1 MKLKEFD
8 LDRFEKRV
16 VASPGLCIYCGQ
28 ALPSEELTDE
38 HVIPYALGHNTLVFQ
53 KSSCKLC
60 AAIIQR
66 YEQEVLKKQLGTFRL
81 QVDAPSRTKRKGRP
95 TNVELPFVEVD
106 DRSAFVRDLRAR
118 SFSLNDAPLILNLWQ
133 LPEPRLFG
141 GDADTGDEHGRPW
154 SFIDTPVASGII
166 DQVRAETGARNVAM
180 KIGEVNRN
188 HFLRFLA
195 KTAHAFAVAE
205 LGIDGFSP
213 CLTDI
218 VLDRDD
224 DMTKYV
230 GGTFQTTDRPMPP
243 EVTTLMS
250 VGGVDDLVAVR
261 IQFYPV
267 LASPAYVVVVGR
279 ENESTAARIA
289 AMIDGYD

>member
-28 ALPSEELTDE
+28 VLPSEELTDE

-53 KSSCKLC
+53 KSSCKPC

-81 QVDAPSRTKRKGRP
+81 QVDAPSRTKRKDRP
-95 TNVELPFVEVD
+95 INVELPFVEVD
-106 DRSAFVRDLRAR
+106 DRSAFVRDLGSR

-133 LPEPRLFG
+133 LPEPRLFR
-141 GDADTGDEHGRPW
+141 GDADTGDDHGRPW
-154 SFIDTPVASGII
+154 SFIDMPVASGII
-166 DQVRAETGARNVAM
+166 DQVRADTGAHNVAM
-180 KIGEVNRN
+180 KIGEVNRS

-205 LGIDGFSP
+205 LGIDGFTP
-213 CLTDI
+213 WLTDI

-230 GGTFQTTDRPMPP
+230 GGTFPTIDRPMPP

-261 IQFYPV
+261 IQFYHV
-267 LASPAYVVVVGR
+267 LGSPAYVVTVGR
-279 ENESTAARIA
+279 ENENTAARIA